1 MKRLVFS
8 CVSINQQ
15 RGVQPYSFTRPTFA
29 HQITVCL
36 RAPASDFGFVL
47 FNFFERIPESAQYL
61 TPVIAD
67 RWPKWK
73 KYGGSQAL
81 EISELAGGKQTV
93 HNRQSKDDES
103 ALAGSGTPSNIAVI
117 MPAIQLLPVAPAT
130 GNAPIDHLV
139 ACRYLFSDSGDS
151 ISRERHVAVTDSGN
165 YTGEAW
171 SPSSCLCF
179 ETSELSLQPLGD
191 GA

>member
-1 MKRLVFS
+1 
-8 CVSINQQ
+8 
-15 RGVQPYSFTRPTFA
+15 
-29 HQITVCL
+29 
-36 RAPASDFGFVL
+36 L
-47 FNFFERIPESAQYL
+47 FNFFEQIPESAQYL

-73 KYGGSQAL
+73 KDWGSQAL

-93 HNRQSKDDES
+93 NNRQIKDDES

-117 MPAIQLLPVAPAT
+117 MPAIQLLPVARAT
-130 GNAPIDHLV
+130 GNAAIDHLV

-165 YTGEAW
+165 YARHRASLVGKFLFVF
-171 SPSSCLCF
+171 SSFGIILAA
-179 ETSELSLQPLGD
+179 TR
-191 GA
+191 